1 MIKVIKFNKTKFNF
15 KKVVDNY
22 FYKKFKVTSK
32 NLHKIKNK
40 KYSNFNNL
48 NHIKKSIYKLK
59 QNYFDIKKIKTRFDQ
74 RFYKIDNFFKLDA
87 NNKDKNLINFI

>member
-1 MIKVIKFNKTKFNF
+1 MIKVIKFNKAKFNF

-59 QNYFDIKKIKTRFDQ
+59 QNHFDIKKAMF
-74 RFYKIDNFFKLDA
+74 
-87 NNKDKNLINFI
+87 